1 MFRRTLLLPFAAI
14 SAVGLAGVP
23 AIAQTDGAKPDA
35 DAHAVAEQ
43 EAKIPF
49 ANTTGIRDWRA
60 EGDSTIYFQDRR
72 RQWYKA
78 TLFSPAPDLPFA
90 TAVGIDTGPMGTLDR
105 FSKIRI
111 RGESYALQSFV
122 KVDGPPPKKADKKEM
137 KGADPADSAH

>member
-1 MFRRTLLLPFAAI
+1 MFRRKFVPFAAI
-14 SAVGLAGVP
+14 FVVGLAGAP
-23 AIAQTDGAKPDA
+23 AIAQTDGAKTESVASVP
-35 DAHAVAEQ
+35 AEQ

-49 ANTTGIRDWRA
+49 ANTTGVRDWRA
-60 EGDSTIYFQDRR
+60 DGDSTIYFQDNR

-78 TLFSPAPDLPFA
+78 TLFSPAPDLSFA

-122 KVDGPPPKKADKKEM
+122 KVAGPPPKKTDKKE
-137 KGADPADSAH
+137 KKSD